1 MDVLIINITS
11 KQVSDFT
18 KRVKIIETP
27 RIKKVIFA
35 SSTSVVK
42 ATMEFNVPTLGQNES
57 PLLTIKTCF
66 ETIKNIKKNI
76 KKTLT
81 LKNNKTPAQL
91 LYYSLPI
98 RLV

>member
-1 MDVLIINITS
+1 MDVLVINITS

-18 KRVKIIETP
+18 KRVKVIETP

-66 ETIKNIKKNI
+66 ETIKNIKK
-76 KKTLT
+76 TLT

>member
-1 MDVLIINITS
+1 MDVLVINITS

-18 KRVKIIETP
+18 KRVKVIETP

-66 ETIKNIKKNI
+66 ETIKNIKNI

>member
-1 MDVLIINITS
+1 MDVLVINITS

-18 KRVKIIETP
+18 KRVKVIETP

-57 PLLTIKTCF
+57 PLLTIENLFRDHKEHKEHKEDTHF
-66 ETIKNIKKNI
+66 KK
-76 KKTLT
+76 
-81 LKNNKTPAQL
+81 
-91 LYYSLPI
+91 
-98 RLV
+98 